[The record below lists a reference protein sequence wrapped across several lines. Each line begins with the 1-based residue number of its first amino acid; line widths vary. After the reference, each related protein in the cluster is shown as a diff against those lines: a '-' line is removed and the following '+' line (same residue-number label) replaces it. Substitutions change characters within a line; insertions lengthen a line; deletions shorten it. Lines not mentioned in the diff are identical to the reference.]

1 LAATLRTIVVAL
13 VATPLLTPPALAL
26 EPRTHDGFLLRLSAG
41 AGRAETT
48 NIAPPEGGGD
58 VDESVTASG
67 TSADLNVAIGG
78 MISPNV
84 AIHATLWGWGV
95 PSPETTVGGDASLS
109 MSAVGAGLTY
119 WFLPANI
126 YVSPSLGFGTLSLQ
140 QGRNTI
146 TTDSGFALDATIGK
160 EWWASDQW
168 GLGFAA
174 SASYHAIPDE
184 SRVENWTGLGFGLR
198 LSATMN

>member
-1 LAATLRTIVVAL
+1 
-13 VATPLLTPPALAL
+13 
-26 EPRTHDGFLLRLSAG
+26 
-41 AGRAETT
+41 
-48 NIAPPEGGGD
+48 
-58 VDESVTASG
+58 
-67 TSADLNVAIGG
+67 
-78 MISPNV
+78 M
-84 AIHATLWGWGV
+84 
-95 PSPETTVGGDASLS
+95 GGDASLS